1 MNYFFNRC
9 FEKKRIKKLLVW
21 IYRTKGEYETLRLV
35 ELLKKIGF
43 KYSTISGLSLGLED
57 LNLPIDKS
65 QSMYFSE
72 KNNSYIEMANNMAN
86 LTDFEKLQQ
95 TISLWLETN
104 ELIKEKSIK
113 NFQISQKLNPLYLMA
128 FSGARGNISQVRQ
141 LVGMRGLMADPQG
154 EILDFPIRS
163 NFREGL
169 TLTEYIISCYGARKG
184 IVDTALRTATSGY
197 LTRRLVDVA
206 QHVIIDQ
213 EDCKTHYSIWIGEYR
228 NQNRR
233 LLSTKTRIL
242 GRVLAKNILFKKTN
256 QYFKKNT
263 AINPKIAT
271 TLSSKLKKVPIRSP
285 LTCQTLNSVCQ
296 LCYGWNLA
304 SEDIV
309 SLGEAVGVLA
319 AQSIGEPGTQLTMRT
334 FHTGGVFSGDITD
347 QIQSPIDGV
356 VSFSFVVLGHIV
368 RTALGQI
375 AFLTK
380 QPSSV
385 AISNRNTTRSLFLPT
400 HSLLFVKHN
409 ENIYKHQLVA
419 EYDIETKLKSTGQKT
434 YVEQD
439 LCINYDGQVF
449 FENLTVLEK
458 RRRNL
463 VIRQYTQSLGT
474 LWLTK
479 ILQFELIRH
488 TPIIPQYLDIVSQR
502 LPTQEFELIIENSS
516 NYCEFL
522 YMKSHQDFLSDSKV
536 MLPKATILQFRFSY
550 TYDSIIFLNKFYFFI
565 NSIPNHKKLNIYLN
579 FNLRIANLLGSIN
592 NFNLEK
598 SISLRHHY
606 FHIIHINSRT
616 HFIHSY
622 RKPLVIKAK
631 NKNQKRKTIAHS
643 YHSLPRYHYWKT
655 NLPQFGYWNH
665 QIKYVYNLTNRII
678 NRRTYFSGYKLLNT
692 RIYHS
697 NITYLVYFRYINKKL
712 IDQLI
717 TLDHTK
723 RQSNLENLR
732 IKTCQ
737 KIGKKTFI
745 NYSINANKPKLY
757 DIYYLNNANN
767 IKYSTQ
773 KKLCFLTLNRKM
785 YWSCFIQLSSIK
797 IDQLADT
804 NSNYIYFNYFS
815 EIYESNCSLSHF
827 RPLIDRNKF
836 EIKNIVNYKS
846 ELKYWKQFARI
857 ILFSKN
863 WKNNNTR
870 FYFNKLKTSSIYE
883 FKCVYEQFKLDN
895 LALLKNIDIS
905 IPNIKK
911 RYQAKKYKT
920 NLYIK
925 NQKIDRIIY
934 NPIINSY
941 YYSLNYLN
949 IVPHLSKLPYL
960 SLKTKI
966 GSIQNYSYKYNQIH
980 LVNFYNL
987 NLPIQSDFKLK
998 SKNIN
1003 YKITQFA
1010 QTTNKFFLYWFLNL
1024 QTIGCLISIQ
1034 EDTNHQL
1041 LNLIEAEEF
1050 AEYTQVPYKPNLGY
1064 FMRLTSIE
1072 DYLIE
1077 HQGRIYSRSLNGF
1090 SIRLGEP
1097 KLVTTNGILHIP
1109 HQAIIQK
1116 NTRFFTAFYTY
1127 YKTGDIVQGIPK
1139 IEEFFEAR
1147 NPFDSDFGS
1156 TNLQI
1161 QLDTIY
1167 QKYKLQYKHKKA
1179 VRKSIL
1185 QIQQVIIKG
1194 IQSIYT
1200 QQGVFIADKHLEII
1214 IRQMTSKVRV
1224 VDSGSTGLL
1233 LGEIVD
1239 IKWIEYINTRLKANY
1254 IDYEPIVLGITRSC
1268 LETNSFISAASF
1280 QETIRILT
1288 NSAIKNKT
1296 DFLYGLKENIILGHL
1311 IPAGTGSIHF

>member
-57 LNLPIDKS
+57 LNLPIDKY
-65 QSMYFSE
+65 QSMHFSE
-72 KNNSYIEMANNMAN
+72 KNNSHLEMANNIAN
-86 LTDFEKLQQ
+86 LTDFEKIQQ

-213 EDCKTHYSIWIGEYR
+213 EDCKTHYSIWIGESR
-228 NQNRR
+228 NQSRR

-263 AINPKIAT
+263 TISPKIAT
-271 TLSSKLKKVPIRSP
+271 ALSSKLAKVPIRSP

-380 QPSSV
+380 QTSSV
-385 AISNRNTTRSLFLPT
+385 AISNIHTTRSLFLPT

-409 ENIYKHQLVA
+409 EKIYKHQLVA

-458 RRRNL
+458 RRRNI

-479 ILQFELIRH
+479 ILQLELIRYAS
-488 TPIIPQYLDIVSQR
+488 IIPQYLDIVSQR
-502 LPTQEFELIIENSS
+502 LPIQEFELTIENSS

-522 YMKSHQDFLSDSKV
+522 YLKSDQEFLSNSKV
-536 MLPKATILQFRFSY
+536 ILPKATILQFKFSY
-550 TYDSIIFLNKFYFFI
+550 IYDSIIFFGKFYFFTNTI
-565 NSIPNHKKLNIYLN
+565 LNQKKLKLYLN
-579 FNLRIANLLGSIN
+579 FNLRLANLFGGIT

-598 SISLRHHY
+598 SINLRYHY
-606 FHIIHINSRT
+606 FNIIYINSRT
-616 HFIHSY
+616 YCIESY
-622 RKPLVIKAK
+622 RKPLIIKIK
-631 NKNQKRKTIAHS
+631 SKNQKIKTISH
-643 YHSLPRYHYWKT
+643 YCPSLLRYAYWKIK
-655 NLPQFGYWNH
+655 LFQFSHWKQ
-665 QIKYVYNLTNRII
+665 QIESVSNPIYKII
-678 NRRTYFSGYKLLNT
+678 NRRIYFSEYNLSNSRTYQSNFIYLLC
-692 RIYHS
+692 
-697 NITYLVYFRYINKKL
+697 FKYINIKI
-712 IDQLI
+712 IDRLVS
-717 TLDHTK
+717 LYNTK
-723 RQSNLENLR
+723 QRSNLHNL
-732 IKTCQ
+732 KTQTYQ
-737 KIGKKTFI
+737 KIGKKIFI
-745 NYSINANKPKLY
+745 NYFNSANNQKIH
-757 DIYYLNNANN
+757 DIYYSNKSRSINYL
-767 IKYSTQ
+767 KQ
-773 KKLCFLTLNRKM
+773 KKFYLLTLNRRM

-797 IDQLADT
+797 VAQLADT
-804 NSNYIYFNYFS
+804 NSNYISFNLFY
-815 EIYESNCSLSHF
+815 EIYESNFSLSQF
-827 RPLIDRNKF
+827 RPLMDRNKF
-836 EIKNIVNYKS
+836 EIKNIINYVS
-846 ELKYWKQFARI
+846 ELKYWKQLARI
-857 ILFSKN
+857 ILFPKN
-863 WKNNNTR
+863 WNNTNTR
-870 FYFNKLKTSSIYE
+870 LYFNKLKTSSIYE
-883 FKCVYEQFKLDN
+883 FKYIYAQFKLKN
-895 LALLKNIDIS
+895 SPLTKNINTTIS
-905 IPNIKK
+905 NIKK
-911 RYQAKKYKT
+911 RYQTKKHKT
-920 NLYIK
+920 NLYLK
-925 NQKIDRIIY
+925 NQKIDQILY
-934 NPIINSY
+934 NPIINSH
-941 YYSLNYLN
+941 YYSFNYSD
-949 IVPHLSKLPYL
+949 IVPYLYELTHL
-960 SLKTKI
+960 SLKTKMDP
-966 GSIQNYSYKYNQIH
+966 IQNHLYKYNQIY
-980 LVNFYNL
+980 LVKIYNL
-987 NLPIQSDFKLK
+987 NLPIQTDFKLRF
-998 SKNIN
+998 KNIN
-1003 YKITQFA
+1003 YKITQLE
-1010 QTTNKFFLYWFLNL
+1010 QTTNKFYIYWFLNL
-1024 QTIGCLISIQ
+1024 QTIGCLISIH

-1041 LNLIEAEEF
+1041 INLIEAEEF
-1050 AEYTQVPYKPNLGY
+1050 AHYAKAPYKPNLGY
-1064 FMRLTSIE
+1064 FIRLTSIE

-1077 HQGRIYSRSLNGF
+1077 HQGRIYSHTLNGF
-1090 SIRLGEP
+1090 TIRLGEP

-1109 HQAIIQK
+1109 HQATIQK

-1161 QLDTIY
+1161 QLDMIY

-1179 VRKSIL
+1179 VRRSIS
-1185 QIQQVIIKG
+1185 QIQQIIIKG

-1239 IKWIEYINTRLKANY
+1239 IKWIEHINNRLKANY

>member
-57 LNLPIDKS
+57 LNLPIDKY
-65 QSMYFSE
+65 QSMHFSE

-213 EDCKTHYSIWIGEYR
+213 EDCKTHSSIWIGEYR

-242 GRVLAKNILFKKTN
+242 GRVLAKNILFKETN

-263 AINPKIAT
+263 TISPKIAT
-271 TLSSKLKKVPIRSP
+271 ILSSKLKKVPIRSP

-296 LCYGWNLA
+296 LCYGWNLS

-347 QIQSPIDGV
+347 QIQSPIDGI

-385 AISNRNTTRSLFLPT
+385 AISNINTTRSLFLPT

-409 ENIYKHQLVA
+409 ENIYKYQLVA

-458 RRRNL
+458 RRRNV

-479 ILQFELIRH
+479 ILQLKFVRH
-488 TPIIPQYLDIVSQR
+488 APIIPQYLDLVSQR
-502 LPTQEFELIIENSS
+502 LPTQEFELIMENSS

-522 YMKSHQDFLSDSKV
+522 YMKSHQDFLSDSKIIV
-536 MLPKATILQFRFSY
+536 PKATIIQFRFSY
-550 TYDSIIFLNKFYFFI
+550 IYDSIIFFNKFYFFI
-565 NSIPNHKKLNIYLN
+565 NSIPNQQKSKSYLN
-579 FNLRIANLLGSIN
+579 LNLRISNLFGSIN

-598 SISLRHHY
+598 SINLRCHY

-616 HFIHSY
+616 HFAESY
-622 RKPLVIKAK
+622 LKPLIIKLK
-631 NKNQKRKTIAHS
+631 TQNQKIKTIAYS
-643 YHSLPRYHYWKT
+643 SPSLVRYHYWET
-655 NLPQFGYWNH
+655 SLMQFSYWNK
-665 QIKYVYNLTNRII
+665 QIKYISNLANKVI
-678 NRRTYFSGYKLLNT
+678 NRRIYFSEYNLQNT
-692 RIYHS
+692 RISES
-697 NITYLVYFRYINKKL
+697 NFVYLLYFKHINKKF
-712 IDQLI
+712 IDRSVSLNRTRQQI
-717 TLDHTK
+717 YLD
-723 RQSNLENLR
+723 NIR
-732 IKTCQ
+732 IQTCC
-737 KIGKKTFI
+737 KIGKKTYM
-745 NYSINANKPKLY
+745 NYSNNQNNHEIY
-757 DIYYLNNANN
+757 DIYYSNKLKNT
-767 IKYSTQ
+767 KYSKQ
-773 KKLCFLTLNRKM
+773 KKLYFLTLNRRM
-785 YWSCFIQLSSIK
+785 YWSCFIPLSSIK
-797 IDQLADT
+797 VAQLSNT
-804 NSNYIYFNYFS
+804 NSNYISFNSFS
-815 EIYESNCSLSHF
+815 KVYESNFLLSHF
-827 RPLIDRNKF
+827 HPLIDRNKF

-863 WKNNNTR
+863 WNNNNTR
-870 FYFNKLKTSSIYE
+870 LYFNKVKTSSIYE
-883 FKCVYEQFKLDN
+883 FKYIYEQFQFNN
-895 LALLKNIDIS
+895 LALTDIATL
-905 IPNIKK
+905 NIKK
-911 RYQAKKYKT
+911 RYQTKKHKT
-920 NLYIK
+920 NLYLK
-925 NQKIDRIIY
+925 NQKSNQVVF

-941 YYSLNYLN
+941 YYLLNYSD
-949 IVPHLSKLPYL
+949 IVPYLYKSPYL

-966 GSIQNYSYKYNQIH
+966 NSIQNYSSQYNKIH

-987 NLPIQSDFKLK
+987 NLPVQSDFKLK
-998 SKNIN
+998 FKNVN

-1010 QTTNKFFLYWFLNL
+1010 QITNKFFLYWFLNL
-1024 QTIGCLISIQ
+1024 QTVGCLISTQ
-1034 EDTNHQL
+1034 EDTNHEL
-1041 LNLIEAEEF
+1041 INLIEAEEF
-1050 AEYTQVPYKPNLGY
+1050 ADYTQAPYKPNLGY
-1064 FMRLTSIE
+1064 FIRLTSIE
-1072 DYLIE
+1072 DHLIE
-1077 HQGRIYSRSLNGF
+1077 HQGRIYSRTLNGF
-1090 SIRLGEP
+1090 TIRLGEP

-1167 QKYKLQYKHKKA
+1167 QKYKLQYKHRKA
-1179 VRKSIL
+1179 VRKSIS

-1239 IKWIEYINTRLKANY
+1239 IKWIEHINTRLKANY

>member
-9 FEKKRIKKLLVW
+9 FEKKRIKKLLIW
-21 IYRTKGEYETLRLV
+21 IYRTKGEYETLQLV

-57 LNLPIDKS
+57 LNLPIDKY
-65 QSMYFSE
+65 QSMHFSE
-72 KNNSYIEMANNMAN
+72 KNNSYLEMANNMAN

-213 EDCKTHYSIWIGEYR
+213 EDCKTHYSIWIGEYK

-242 GRVLAKNILFKKTN
+242 GRVLAKNVLLKKTN

-263 AINPKIAT
+263 AISPKIAT
-271 TLSSKLKKVPIRSP
+271 ILSSKLKKVPIRSP

-296 LCYGWNLA
+296 LCYGWNLS

-347 QIQSPIDGV
+347 QIQSPIDGI

-380 QPSSV
+380 QTSSV
-385 AISNRNTTRSLFLPT
+385 AISNITTTRSLFLPT

-409 ENIYKHQLVA
+409 ENIYKYQLVA
-419 EYDIETKLKSTGQKT
+419 EYDIQTKLKSTGQKT

-458 RRRNL
+458 RRRNI

-479 ILQFELIRH
+479 ILQLEFIRYA
-488 TPIIPQYLDIVSQR
+488 PIIPKYLDIVSR
-502 LPTQEFELIIENSS
+502 NLPTQEFEVIIKNSS
-516 NYCEFL
+516 NHCEFL
-522 YMKSHQDFLSDSKV
+522 YMKSHQNFLSDSKAI
-536 MLPKATILQFRFSY
+536 LPKATILQFRFSY
-550 TYDSIIFLNKFYFFI
+550 IYDSIIFFNKFYFFT
-565 NSIPNHKKLNIYLN
+565 NSIPNPKKIKVYLN
-579 FNLRIANLLGSIN
+579 FNLKIANLFGGIN

-598 SISLRHHY
+598 SINLRYHY
-606 FHIIHINSRT
+606 FHIIYINSRT
-616 HFIHSY
+616 YFIESY
-622 RKPLVIKAK
+622 RKPLIIRLK
-631 NKNQKRKTIAHS
+631 NKNQKVKAIAQ
-643 YHSLPRYHYWKT
+643 YYQSLSRYHYWNNKSM
-655 NLPQFGYWNH
+655 PFSHWNQ
-665 QIKYVYNLTNRII
+665 QIRNVSKLANRVIK
-678 NRRTYFSGYKLLNT
+678 RRIYFSGYNLLNNQN
-692 RIYHS
+692 YHS
-697 NITYLVYFRYINKKL
+697 NFVYILDFRYVNKKI
-712 IDQLI
+712 IDRFISAYQIKLRSH
-717 TLDHTK
+717 LDNIK
-723 RQSNLENLR
+723 IR
-732 IKTCQ
+732 ICR
-737 KIGKKTFI
+737 KIGKKIFI
-745 NYSINANKPKLY
+745 NYSDSINNHKIY
-757 DIYYLNNANN
+757 DIYYS
-767 IKYSTQ
+767 KQ
-773 KKLCFLTLNRKM
+773 KKLYFLTLNRRS
-785 YWSCFIQLSSIK
+785 YWSCFLQLSSIK
-797 IDQLADT
+797 VAQLS
-804 NSNYIYFNYFS
+804 NPYSNYISFNHFG
-815 EIYESNCSLSHF
+815 EIYKSNFSLSHF
-827 RPLIDRNKF
+827 RPLIDQNKF

-857 ILFSKN
+857 ILFKKN
-863 WKNNNTR
+863 WKNINVR
-870 FYFNKLKTSSIYE
+870 LYFNKLKISSIYE
-883 FKCVYEQFKLDN
+883 FKYIYEQFSLTPNRQKTISN
-895 LALLKNIDIS
+895 L
-905 IPNIKK
+905 NIKK
-911 RYQAKKYKT
+911 RYQTKKHKT
-920 NLYIK
+920 NLYLK
-925 NQKIDRIIY
+925 NQKIDQILY
-934 NPIINSY
+934 NPVINSY
-941 YYSLNYLN
+941 YYSLNYSD
-949 IVPHLSKLPYL
+949 ITPHLFKLPYL
-960 SLKTKI
+960 SLKTKV
-966 GSIQNYSYKYNQIH
+966 GSIQNDSYKYNQIY
-980 LVNFYNL
+980 LVNLYNL
-987 NLPIQSDFKLK
+987 NLPIQSDLKLRF
-998 SKNIN
+998 KNID
-1003 YKITQFA
+1003 YRITQFK
-1010 QTTNKFFLYWFLNL
+1010 QTRNKFFLYWFLNL
-1024 QTIGCLISIQ
+1024 QTIGCLVSIQ
-1034 EDTNHQL
+1034 EDRNHQL
-1041 LNLIEAEEF
+1041 VNLIEAEEF
-1050 AEYTQVPYKPNLGY
+1050 ANYTQAPYKPNLGY
-1064 FMRLTSIE
+1064 FIRLTSIE

-1077 HQGRIYSRSLNGF
+1077 HQGRIYSRTLNGF
-1090 SIRLGEP
+1090 TIRLGEP